1 MQGPIANFSPE
12 KPPEI
17 RRRKPL
23 LPRLTAALRILF
35 LFFSVSLLHLHPLIR
50 HFFSKLPY
58 AANGDVRLS
67 LAILNANVHK
77 LIHLQFDQLYH
88 LPFLF
93 PLSHTLTI
101 GFTLFGQSLL
111 LSPFFFFSEPNFY
124 ALYNGITVFSYLAAG
139 IGAYLFFRELQDNRA
154 VSLVAACLYIVLP
167 FRVYNIPHL
176 SMMFNFPIPFAF
188 FFLLRYLKHDRKR
201 DLVGLNCVLFFQFLS
216 ELSLGFFL
224 SVALAFFVLFY
235 VLLSRPVRL
244 RSMLWLSLSLLP
256 NLAAVVLIH
265 APFLN
270 KALSLSPSAPV
281 FDATQY
287 HPALSFFV
295 NKSSLLLLIG
305 RSWDPW
311 PLFPGFSVACFFY
324 FAFSSYIASWRDRIL
339 LALAVAAYV
348 VPAAIAIVFF
358 RQMSGPAIAAIAEI
372 GIVLFCFLLGL
383 LLLSLRK
390 KSPLWLTLMSLLL
403 LAVAFITFEPFPR
416 LFDFFNALARF
427 FPFLNRSRGLRTLYI
442 LPLAILGVFSLGLNA
457 YLARKQNG
465 KKRLWLIVLVLFLE
479 HVRWPVA
486 MARLPEASPEGRKIY
501 RALSA
506 YPDHFGVLELP
517 FVLAHGN
524 TYPLFT
530 RYHDKHTYHGHYLKY
545 DDPLD
550 LKSDV
555 SLQAAR
561 GYPGLQSRATLEN
574 LKACGIY
581 LIVIDSIG
589 SGHAGAGRNR
599 LSRRRIKQ
607 NIQAGMAAGLIKEV
621 RNEGDCVLLVIDDGR
636 FGRDITYPMPFFALT
651 GKATIRFRLRAD
663 GPTRSRIYF
672 NGILLHARD
681 CPGGE
686 HEETLAISALPLQ
699 HQINRLR
706 IVSDRPL
713 RIEDVTAR

>member
-1 MQGPIANFSPE
+1 MEAKIAAPCLE
-12 KPPEI
+12 KPPETCT
-17 RRRKPL
+17 RKPF
-23 LPRLTAALRILF
+23 LPRLTAALKILS
-35 LFFSVSLLHLHPLIR
+35 LFFSVSLVHLHPLIR
-50 HFFSKLPY
+50 HFFSRLPY

-111 LSPFFFFSEPNFY
+111 LSPFFLLAEPNVY

-139 IGAYLFFRELQDNRA
+139 IGAYLFFRELQKNKV

-235 VLLSRPVRL
+235 VLVSRPVRL

-256 NLAAVVLIH
+256 NLAAIVLIH

-281 FDATQY
+281 FDSTQY

-305 RSWDPW
+305 RSWAPW

-324 FAFSSYIASWRDRIL
+324 FAFSAHVVAWRDRIL
-339 LALAVAAYV
+339 LALVLAAYV
-348 VPAAIAIVFF
+348 LPALTAIVFF
-358 RQMSGPAIAAIAEI
+358 RQLSGPASDAVAEI
-372 GIVLFCFLLGL
+372 GILIFCCAFGL
-383 LLLSLRK
+383 LVFSLRK
-390 KSPLWLTLMSLLL
+390 KIPLGLMLLSLLL
-403 LAVAFITFEPFPR
+403 LAVIFITFEPFPR

-442 LPLAILGVFSLGLNA
+442 LPLAILGVFSWGLNA
-457 YLARKQNG
+457 FLEKQQSR
-465 KKRLWLIVLVLFLE
+465 KKRLWLIVLLLFLE
-479 HVRWPVA
+479 HVRWPVT
-486 MARLPEASPEGRKIY
+486 MAKLPEPGSGGREIY

-517 FVLAHGN
+517 FLPSQSN
-524 TYPLFT
+524 TYTLFT
-530 RYHDKHTYHGHYLKY
+530 RYHGKHTYHGHYLKY
-545 DDPLD
+545 DDPLG
-550 LKSDV
+550 LKNDG
-555 SLQAAR
+555 SLRAVQGYR
-561 GYPGLQSRATLEN
+561 GLKELGTLDK
-574 LKACGIY
+574 LKAVGIY
-581 LIVIDSIG
+581 LIMINRIDSD
-589 SGHAGAGRNR
+589 HAGAGRNKLLR
-599 LSRRRIKQ
+599 KKIEQ
-607 NIQAGMAAGLIKEV
+607 NIQVGLAAGMIKEV
-621 RNEGDCVLLVIDDGR
+621 RRIEDAVLLVIDDGR
-636 FGRDITYPMPFFALT
+636 YGQDITYPMPFFALT
-651 GKATIRFRLRAD
+651 GKATIRFKLRAD

-672 NGILLHARD
+672 NGALLCTRD

-699 HQINRLR
+699 HQVNRLR

-713 RIEDVTAR
+713 RIEDVTVR